1 MELFGMR
8 ILSGLL
14 GLFFASTLLADTV
27 PVTVKPLAEVW
38 LKRQY
43 EAPASVISINTPQI
57 SAEIAAVVSSL
68 PVKVGDIVK
77 KGDVLVS
84 LDCETYRYQ
93 QQISAASLQRSAA
106 QLGFARSQLS
116 RAKNLQSKKSIS
128 EELLDQRQTEL
139 KVAQADYL
147 TQKQNLFLA
156 DIEVENCQVKSS
168 LNGVVSER
176 LVAEGDYATRG
187 QPLLTLTDLDAVEVK
202 AALRQTDISTLKA
215 ASTIWLDTQGK
226 QFPVTLR
233 TVVPVFD
240 NASATAQ
247 GRLVFS
253 AAVAWPGSVGRLMW
267 TSDVS
272 MLPAAYLSRRG
283 EKLGVFY
290 LSNNQAKFLI
300 LENAIEGRPAM
311 IDLPS
316 STAVIIEGRQRLQ
329 DGDNVEVVKTVV
341 SKPAVQ

>member
-1 MELFGMR
+1 MR
-8 ILSGLL
+8 ILLGLL

-27 PVTVKPLAEVW
+27 PVTVKSLAEVW
-38 LKRQY
+38 FKRQY
-43 EAPASVISINTPQI
+43 DAPASVISLNTPQI

-68 PVKVGDIVK
+68 PVKVGNIVK

-93 QQISAASLQRSAA
+93 QQISVATLQRSSA
-106 QLGFARSQLS
+106 QLGFAKSQLS
-116 RAKNLQSKKSIS
+116 RAKNLQSKQSIS

-147 TQKQNLFLA
+147 TQKQNLLLA
-156 DIEVENCQVKSS
+156 GIDVENCLVKSP

-176 LVAEGDYATRG
+176 LVAEGDYATPG
-187 QPLLTLTDLDAVEVK
+187 QSLLTLTDLDAVEVK

-215 ASTIWLDTQGK
+215 APSIRLDTQGR

-240 NASATAQ
+240 MASATAQ

-253 AAVAWPGSVGRLMW
+253 TAVAWPGSVGRLMW
-267 TSDVS
+267 ASDVA

-283 EKLGVFY
+283 GKLGVFY
-290 LSNNQAKFLI
+290 LSNNKAKFLV
-300 LENAIEGRPAM
+300 LEDAIEGRPAL

-316 STAVIIEGRQRLQ
+316 TTAIIIEGRQRLQ
-329 DGDNVEVVKTVV
+329 DGDSVEVVKAVV
-341 SKPAVQ
+341 GKPAAQ